1 MHAYAYEYMHLW
13 IYPPGMPWCKKILP
27 CMSQAFKNMLP
38 KEASIK
44 GLCHQDVNLV
54 LVDKAQIRFIG

>member
-1 MHAYAYEYMHLW
+1 
-13 IYPPGMPWCKKILP
+13 MPWCKKILP